1 MISVIFVHIVTYVMK
16 YTLFTFLL
24 ITLIFTSTAQNLLT
38 ESIAVSSYQGSYEEI
53 ELDSKLAP
61 AINYSI
67 PSRKISYNNR
77 LGLGVDATFF
87 NITSDDV
94 EVTQGTGFSINFET
108 RGDFRDDFDL
118 IYSLGIFNHN
128 FSVNENLTGDQIDM
142 NMLGVEIKFLLAWK
156 IAQSDY
162 FSIEAGPALQL
173 NGELKIDNEDRYEES
188 FTGGFNAVQLN
199 ELQNS
204 MPVNLNGV
212 VGFSGGVRDFR
223 ITAHYH
229 YSFVDALTGTNAA
242 GQDIDGNF
250 SFISVGARFYF

>member
-1 MISVIFVHIVTYVMK
+1 MR
-16 YTLFTFLL
+16 FTIIAFLL
-24 ITLIFTSTAQNLLT
+24 LASFYISTAQSQFIEPTIIL
-38 ESIAVSSYQGSYEEI
+38 AVQNSYEEVNHDI
-53 ELDSKLAP
+53 TTA
-61 AINYSI
+61 AFVNYNL
-67 PSRKISYNNR
+67 PSRKTSFNNR

-87 NITSDDV
+87 NISSDDV

-142 NMLGVEIKFLLAWK
+142 SMLGVEIKFLLAWK

-162 FSIEAGPALQL
+162 ISIEAGPALQL
-173 NGELKIDNEDRYEES
+173 NGELKIDKEDRYEES
-188 FTGGFNAVQLN
+188 FTGGLNPIQLK
-199 ELQNS
+199 EFQDT

-212 VGFSGGVRDFR
+212 VGFSGGVRNFR
-223 ITAHYH
+223 VTAHYH
-229 YSFVDALTGTNAA
+229 YSFVDALTGTNTAD
-242 GQDIDGNF
+242 QDIDGNF

>member
-1 MISVIFVHIVTYVMK
+1 MK
-16 YTLFTFLL
+16 YTFFAFLL
-24 ITLIFTSTAQNLLT
+24 VTLYFTSTAQNQLT
-38 ESIAVSSYQGSYEEI
+38 ESNVI
-53 ELDSKLAP
+53 P
-61 AINYSI
+61 AIQNSFEEVDHDITTTSSVNYSL
-67 PSRKISYNNR
+67 PSRKTSYNNR

-87 NITSDDV
+87 NISSDDV

-128 FSVNENLTGDQIDM
+128 FSVNENFTGDQIDM
-142 NMLGVEIKFLLAWK
+142 SMLGVEIKFLLAWK
-156 IAQSDY
+156 IAQKDY

-188 FTGGFNAVQLN
+188 FTGGLNPIQLK
-199 ELQNS
+199 EFQNT

-212 VGFSGGVRDFR
+212 VGFSGGVRNFR
-223 ITAHYH
+223 VTAHYH

-242 GQDIDGNF
+242 DQDIDGNF

>member
-1 MISVIFVHIVTYVMK
+1 MK
-16 YTLFTFLL
+16 YTFFTFLL
-24 ITLIFTSTAQNLLT
+24 IAFIYTSTAQNLFTDSNIILT
-38 ESIAVSSYQGSYEEI
+38 SQNTYHTTVEDITSV
-53 ELDSKLAP
+53 P
-61 AINYSI
+61 NVNYSL
-67 PSRKISYNNR
+67 PARKTSYNNR

-87 NITSDDV
+87 NISSDDV
-94 EVTQGTGFSINFET
+94 EVTQGTGFAINFET

-118 IYSLGIFNHN
+118 IYSIGIFNHN

-142 NMLGVEIKFLLAWK
+142 SMLGVEIKFLLAWK

-188 FTGGFNAVQLN
+188 FTGGLNSIQLK
-199 ELQNS
+199 EFQNT

-212 VGFSGGVRDFR
+212 VGFSGGVRNFR
-223 ITAHYH
+223 VTAHYH
-229 YSFVDALTGTNAA
+229 YSFVDALTGTNAT

>member
-1 MISVIFVHIVTYVMK
+1 MK

-24 ITLIFTSTAQNLLT
+24 VTLYFTSTAQNELT
-38 ESIAVSSYQGSYEEI
+38 NSIVILAHQNNFETTDQYIESTSYLNYT
-53 ELDSKLAP
+53 LP
-61 AINYSI
+61 A
-67 PSRKISYNNR
+67 RKTSYNNR

-87 NITSDDV
+87 NISSDDV
-94 EVTQGTGFSINFET
+94 EVTQGTGFSVNFET

-118 IYSLGIFNHN
+118 IYSLGVFSHN

-142 NMLGVEIKFLLAWK
+142 SMLGVEIKFLLAWK

-188 FTGGFNAVQLN
+188 FTGGLNPIQLK
-199 ELQNS
+199 EFQNT

-212 VGFSGGVRDFR
+212 VGFSGGVRNFR
-223 ITAHYH
+223 VTAHYH
-229 YSFVDALTGTNAA
+229 YSFVDALTGTNVA
-242 GQDIDGNF
+242 GNEIEGNF
-250 SFISVGARFYF
+250 SFLSVGARFYF

>member
-1 MISVIFVHIVTYVMK
+1 MK

-24 ITLIFTSTAQNLLT
+24 VTLYFTSTAQNELTNSIVILAHQNNFETTDQYT
-38 ESIAVSSYQGSYEEI
+38 ESTSYLNYT
-53 ELDSKLAP
+53 LP
-61 AINYSI
+61 A
-67 PSRKISYNNR
+67 RKTSYNNR

-87 NITSDDV
+87 NISSDDV
-94 EVTQGTGFSINFET
+94 EVTQGTGFSVNFET

-142 NMLGVEIKFLLAWK
+142 SMLGVEIKFLLAWK

-188 FTGGFNAVQLN
+188 FTGGLNPIQLK
-199 ELQNS
+199 EFQNT
-204 MPVNLNGV
+204 MPVNVNGV
-212 VGFSGGVRDFR
+212 VGFSGGVRNFR
-223 ITAHYH
+223 VTAHYH
-229 YSFVDALTGTNAA
+229 YSFLDALTGKNAA
-242 GQDIDGNF
+242 DQDIDGNF
-250 SFISVGARFYF
+250 SFLSVGARFYF